1 MMINLK
7 HLKTYLSVALA
18 AFFMFSC
25 GGSGKKDAETK
36 GEDAFSEAESQ
47 VIEEI
52 DKVIHELPPPSEV
65 PYMLQATGADYNPEL
80 INNLDNL
87 NKYMNSMDKAALNLG
102 GYATDIGYLTSNDK
116 TQDAMKYIEACQKL
130 ADKVGISSAFDLDMM
145 ERFEKN
151 LSNKDSL
158 SNLINIAITMAEEK
172 LEDSDKLNMVAM
184 ILSGSYIEGLY
195 LSVMVIDTYPEDMLS
210 EHNRNLIL
218 EPLMKVIIDQE
229 KSLIDIIALL
239 KDIEQDEIIAN
250 VIAEF
255 SILRILYDDDVA
267 VINEKIAGNDPNFV
281 LKKEMLV
288 DVISEVKRIRADMIE

>member
-1 MMINLK
+1 MIINLK
-7 HLKTYLSVALA
+7 QTKTYFSLAVTAL
-18 AFFMFSC
+18 FLYSC
-25 GGSGKKDAETK
+25 GDSGKKNAASEKAAAFDKAETK
-36 GEDAFSEAESQ
+36 
-47 VIEEI
+47 VIDEI
-52 DKVIHELPPPSEV
+52 DKVVHELPPPSEV
-65 PYMLQATGADYNPEL
+65 PYMLQATGADFNPALPNSLE
-80 INNLDNL
+80 NAG
-87 NKYMNSMDKAALNLG
+87 KYQNSMDKSALNLG

-116 TQDAMKYIEACQKL
+116 TQEALKYMEVCQKL

-151 LSNKDSL
+151 LGNKDSL
-158 SNLINIAITMAEEK
+158 SNLINIAITMAEDK

-195 LSVMVIDTYPEDMLS
+195 LSVMVIDTYPEDLLTEES
-210 EHNRNLIL
+210 RNLIL
-218 EPLMKVIIDQE
+218 EPLMRVIIEQE

-250 VIAEF
+250 IIAEF

-267 VINEKIAGNDPNFV
+267 AISEKISGNDSKFV

-288 DVISEVKRIRADMIE
+288 DVISEVKRIRADMIK

>member
-1 MMINLK
+1 MINLK
-7 HLKTYLSVALA
+7 HTKTYLSLALA
-18 AFFMFSC
+18 AFLLYSC
-25 GGSGKKDAETK
+25 GDSGKKGSDSEK
-36 GEDAFSEAESQ
+36 ESKAFTEAESK
-47 VIEEI
+47 IIDEI
-52 DKVIHELPPPSEV
+52 DKVVHELPPPSEV
-65 PYMLQATGADYNPEL
+65 PYMLQATGADYNP
-80 INNLDNL
+80 DFP
-87 NKYMNSMDKAALNLG
+87 NKLENASKYQNSMDKAALNLG

-116 TQDAMKYIEACQKL
+116 TQEALKYMEVCQQL
-130 ADKVGISSAFDLDMM
+130 ADKVGIASAFDLDMM

-151 LSNKDSL
+151 LGNKDSL

-195 LSVMVIDTYPEDMLS
+195 LSVMVIDTYPDDLLS
-210 EHNRNLIL
+210 EENRNLIL

-267 VINEKIAGNDPNFV
+267 AISDKISGNDPKFV

-288 DVISEVKRIRADMIE
+288 DVISEVKRIREDMIQ

>member
-1 MMINLK
+1 MINLK
-7 HLKTYLSVALA
+7 HTKTYLSLALA
-18 AFFMFSC
+18 AFLLYSC
-25 GGSGKKDAETK
+25 GDSGKKGSDVKESA
-36 GEDAFSEAESQ
+36 AFTEAESK
-47 VIEEI
+47 IIDEI
-52 DKVIHELPPPSEV
+52 DKVVHELPPPSEV
-65 PYMLQATGADYNPEL
+65 PYMLQATGADYNPSFPNKLE
-80 INNLDNL
+80 NAS
-87 NKYMNSMDKAALNLG
+87 KYMNSMDKAALNLG

-116 TQDAMKYIEACQKL
+116 TQEALKYMEVCQQL
-130 ADKVGISSAFDLDMM
+130 SDKVGISSAFDLDMM

-151 LSNKDSL
+151 LGNKDSL
-158 SNLINIAITMAEEK
+158 SNLINIAITMAEDK

-195 LSVMVIDTYPEDMLS
+195 LSVMVIDTYPDDLLS
-210 EHNRNLIL
+210 EENRNLIL

-250 VIAEF
+250 IIAEF

-267 VINEKIAGNDPNFV
+267 AISDKISGNDPKFV

-288 DVISEVKRIRADMIE
+288 DVISEVKRIREDMIN

>member
-7 HLKTYLSVALA
+7 QTKTYFALA
-18 AFFMFSC
+18 VTVLFLNSC
-25 GGSGKKDAETK
+25 GDSGKKNAANEK
-36 GEDAFSEAESQ
+36 AAAFNEAESKI
-47 VIEEI
+47 IEEI
-52 DKVIHELPPPSEV
+52 DKVVHELPPPSEV
-65 PYMLQATGADYNPEL
+65 PYMLQATGADFNPALPNPVE
-80 INNLDNL
+80 NAS
-87 NKYMNSMDKAALNLG
+87 KYMNSMDKSALNLG

-116 TQDAMKYIEACQKL
+116 TQEALKYMEVCQKL

-151 LSNKDSL
+151 LGNKDSL
-158 SNLINIAITMAEEK
+158 SNLINIAITMAEDK

-195 LSVMVIDTYPEDMLS
+195 LSVMVIDTYPNDLLS
-210 EHNRNLIL
+210 EDSRNLIL
-218 EPLMKVIIDQE
+218 EPLMRVIIDQE

-250 VIAEF
+250 IIAEF

-267 VINEKIAGNDPNFV
+267 AISDKISGNDPKFV

-288 DVISEVKRIRADMIE
+288 DVISEVKRIRADMIK

>member
-1 MMINLK
+1 MINLK
-7 HLKTYLSVALA
+7 HTKTYLSLALA
-18 AFFMFSC
+18 AFLLYSC
-25 GGSGKKDAETK
+25 GDSGKKGSDVKESA
-36 GEDAFSEAESQ
+36 AFTEAESK
-47 VIEEI
+47 IIDEI
-52 DKVIHELPPPSEV
+52 DKVVHELPPPSEV
-65 PYMLQATGADYNPEL
+65 PYMLQATGADFNPSFP
-80 INNLDNL
+80 
-87 NKYMNSMDKAALNLG
+87 NKLENASKYQNSMDKAALNLG

-116 TQDAMKYIEACQKL
+116 TQEALKYMEVCQQL
-130 ADKVGISSAFDLDMM
+130 SDKVGISSAFDLDMM

-151 LSNKDSL
+151 LGNKDSL
-158 SNLINIAITMAEEK
+158 SNLINIAITMAEDK

-195 LSVMVIDTYPEDMLS
+195 LSVMVIDTYPDDLLS
-210 EHNRNLIL
+210 EENRNLIL

-250 VIAEF
+250 IIAEF

-267 VINEKIAGNDPNFV
+267 AISDKISGNDPKFV

-288 DVISEVKRIRADMIE
+288 DVISEVKRIREDMIN